1 MDNLVIQQ
9 NNQPITTSRM
19 VARKFNKRHSHV
31 LRDIER
37 IVKHSSTLSP
47 KLGSV
52 EFGRLNF
59 APSSYKDSTGRT
71 LTEYHITKNGFSVLA
86 MGFTGKK
93 ALEFKIAIMNEFDKL
108 QEEINQLKNDAEIQK
123 LKDERNELIFQ
134 QKLNGLPMQYGKM
147 FMHDEGKTFTL
158 RQAMKIVVPSKVKIS
173 YEDFLHELAVKH
185 IVWDEEPLEDYIKDG
200 CFTYSCTKK
209 LAYGEY
215 VINHR
220 TRVTP
225 IGLVTI
231 AVKLGYI
238 SDNTFRKDILEKYRA
253 GELTYE
259 DCKDDFISNFTD
271 EKVKSFKESK
281 INQLTK

>member
-9 NNQPITTSRM
+9 NNQPITTSRL
-19 VARKFNKRHSHV
+19 VARKFYKRHGNV
-31 LRDIER
+31 LRDIEK
-37 IVKHSSTLSP
+37 ILKHGKSNEP
-47 KLGSV
+47 KSGLV
-52 EFGRLNF
+52 EFNELNF
-59 APSSYKDSTGRT
+59 ELVNYTDAKGEQRK
-71 LTEYHITKNGFSVLA
+71 EYHITKNGFAVLA

-93 ALEFKIAIMNEFDKL
+93 ALEFKISIMNEFDRM
-108 QEEINQLKNDAEIQK
+108 QEEINQLKNGAEIQK

-158 RQAMKIVVPSKVKIS
+158 RQAMKIVVPSKIKIS

-231 AVKLGYI
+231 AVELGYI
-238 SDNTFRKDILEKYRA
+238 SDNTFRKDTLEKYRA
-253 GELTYE
+253 GELTYD
-259 DCKDDFISNFTD
+259 DCKDDFISNFID
-271 EKVKSFKESK
+271 EKVKSIKESK
-281 INQLTK
+281 SHHLPS